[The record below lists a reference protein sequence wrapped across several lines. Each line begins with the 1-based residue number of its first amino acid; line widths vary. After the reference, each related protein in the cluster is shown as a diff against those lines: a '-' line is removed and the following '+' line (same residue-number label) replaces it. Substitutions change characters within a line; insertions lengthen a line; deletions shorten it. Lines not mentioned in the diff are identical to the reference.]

1 MTLSLYKP
9 VHMTPHTV
17 SLSFSHRT
25 LSLCLC
31 LTRQSEHI
39 GRVLS
44 LKEQNLVVVSGCW
57 GGCSG
62 QELKI
67 GNFPPHYIY
76 RESSQMEWV
85 IYNEN
90 VTMVSCLFPLSISPT
105 LCWCWR
111 WCTCMWRVA
120 VQHVCFMSTCVWMF
134 ETLNSVHILQ
144 YANRFN
150 C

>member
-25 LSLCLC
+25 LSLCLS

-57 GGCSG
+57 GGCSEQELKIANFP

-90 VTMVSCLFPLSISPT
+90 VTMVSCLYFLSLS
-105 LCWCWR
+105 LRRC
-111 WCTCMWRVA
+111 VGVGGGA
-120 VQHVCFMSTCVWMF
+120 HVCGVSLCNTSDLCPHVSGC
-134 ETLNSVHILQ
+134 LRL
-144 YANRFN
+144 
-150 C
+150 